1 MSKKQ
6 DLFYFE
12 NFIACTDCACKAAKM
27 LEETMLQFDADNLP
41 DRISEIHVVEHAAD
55 EKKHELLHVLA
66 KAFITPIERE
76 DILLL
81 SQSIDDMVDQIEDVL
96 LRIYCNNIRSIQPN
110 ALKMVNVL
118 VRCCEEVKEL
128 MEEFADFK
136 RSKNIHDHI
145 VRINSMEEEADKLS
159 IDSLRELHTTSSDP
173 IEVIVWREIYLML
186 EQCADTCEHVADAV
200 ESVIMKN
207 S

>member
-6 DLFYFE
+6 DSFYFD
-12 NFIACTDCACKAAKM
+12 NFVACTECACRAAEL
-27 LEETMLQFDADNLP
+27 LEKTMDDFNPEEL
-41 DRISEIHVVEHAAD
+41 SERLDKIHEVEHAAD
-55 EKKHELLHVLA
+55 EKKHELLRVLA

-81 SQSIDDMVDQIEDVL
+81 SQSIDEMVDQIEDVL
-96 LRIYCNNIRSIQPN
+96 LRIYCNNILTIQSN
-110 ALKMVNVL
+110 AIKLVNVI
-118 VRCCEEVKEL
+118 VRCCGEVKEL
-128 MEEFADFK
+128 MKKFSDFK

-145 VRINSMEEEADKLS
+145 VRINSMEEEADKLFIS
-159 IDSLRELHTTSSDP
+159 SLRELHTTYDDP
-173 IEVIVWREIYLML
+173 ITIVVWREIYILL
-186 EQCADTCEHVADAV
+186 EQCADACEHVADAV